1 MKNREIDMLIVVNMF
16 LTGFDATTLN
26 TLWVD
31 KNLKYHGL
39 IQAFSRTN
47 RILNSIKTFGNI
59 ICFRDLQQETDDA
72 IALFGDKDAGGLV
85 LMKDYDSYYNGYDE
99 NGKHHPGYKE
109 LVQHLLKKFPIGELI
124 VGESNEKEFINT
136 FSHLLR
142 ILNILTAFD
151 QFKGN
156 ELLSDAEMQDYQ
168 SMYISLYEKYVK
180 QKNSDKE
187 SINDDIEFET
197 ELVKQI
203 EVNIDYILM
212 LIQKYHASNC
222 EDKEIVASIKK
233 IVTSSFELK
242 SKKELIDAFL
252 DTINVNSDVIK
263 DWIDFINKQSRDDL
277 MAIINEEKLKEQ
289 ETFNYMKRCF
299 EYNEIKTTGTDLDS
313 ILPKVSIFGG
323 GRAKKKEVVLQ
334 KLTKY
339 YEKYEGLI

>member
-1 MKNREIDMLIVVNMF
+1 
-16 LTGFDATTLN
+16 
-26 TLWVD
+26 
-31 KNLKYHGL
+31 
-39 IQAFSRTN
+39 
-47 RILNSIKTFGNI
+47 
-59 ICFRDLQQETDDA
+59 
-72 IALFGDKDAGGLV
+72 
-85 LMKDYDSYYNGYDE
+85 
-99 NGKHHPGYKE
+99 
-109 LVQHLLKKFPIGELI
+109 
-124 VGESNEKEFINT
+124 
-136 FSHLLR
+136 
-142 ILNILTAFD
+142 
-151 QFKGN
+151 
-156 ELLSDAEMQDYQ
+156 
-168 SMYISLYEKYVK
+168 MYISLYEKYVK

-289 ETFNYMKRCF
+289 ETFNYIKRCF